1 MRSASFLQF
10 IKFLHM
16 PCALWQRHI
25 SICFLVFINISWSL
39 DIVSWHLIWRSG
51 HFLCIIYSRECW
63 GSVLVLMSGW
73 IHWFARSLDAEAET
87 PILWPPDSK
96 NQLIGKDPDA
106 GKDWRLEVKETT
118 ENEMVGWHHSRD
130 GHEFVQASEVGNAQG
145 SLVCCSP
152 QGRKESDA
160 TERLNWAELRLCQRG
175 QSESLTGSWSR
186 GFKVLGCGGGAGG
199 RSDHHLL
206 FLWGTGSWDTYLG
219 PQLSC
224 LHHGKLRTQQLTEK
238 KHHFWDWEVR
248 VYLTLNV
255 SKHSPRSTGWDLV

>member
-25 SICFLVFINISWSL
+25 SICFLVCINISWSL

-106 GKDWRLEVKETT
+106 GKDRRQEEKGMT
-118 ENEMVGWHHSRD
+118 EDAWLDGITHMMDMSLCKLQKLVMHREAWCAAVHRVAKSQTQLRD
-130 GHEFVQASEVGNAQG
+130 W
-145 SLVCCSP
+145 
-152 QGRKESDA
+152 
-160 TERLNWAELRLCQRG
+160 TELNWGSAKVD
-175 QSESLTGSWSR
+175 SL
-186 GFKVLGCGGGAGG
+186 KVLQTLDPG
-199 RSDHHLL
+199 D
-206 FLWGTGSWDTYLG
+206 
-219 PQLSC
+219 
-224 LHHGKLRTQQLTEK
+224 LR
-238 KHHFWDWEVR
+238 FGD
-248 VYLTLNV
+248 
-255 SKHSPRSTGWDLV
+255 G